1 MKQAPDAIYIV
12 TMTTERAEEIK
23 RAIVLRGFDEI
34 LCIPYENAA
43 MLLRANPPALAI
55 LDIEGDH
62 AKTTELMEKIPP
74 SVKSLVL
81 AEQFD
86 EALFV
91 ACHDRGAR
99 DFLVKPVAEA
109 YLVSRVIRALQ
120 EHRVEQV
127 AAQKDEILVEMGVLS
142 SRSGVFTTPY
152 LLKLL
157 RQCSEEVSPYADDPL
172 SMLIVQL
179 EGYQSPLPDA
189 LQNALYSEV
198 GRIMRECARGMDAVG
213 EFYMDKFAVVLPQ
226 TGRRGAKALGN
237 RVFQRLHGL
246 TFQNLAGPATLEVR
260 FGVADYSGCRHYEDL
275 LNRALDDLKS
285 SEPKSNGLKIHPFHS
300 V

>member
-34 LCIPYENAA
+34 LCIPYDNAA
-43 MLLRANPPALAI
+43 MLLKANPPALAI
-55 LDIEGDH
+55 IDMEGHH
-62 AKTTELMEKIPP
+62 AQTVELMDKMPTTI
-74 SVKSLVL
+74 KSLVL
-81 AEQFD
+81 AEQF
-86 EALFV
+86 EESVFV

-109 YLVSRVIRALQ
+109 YLISRVIRALQ

-127 AAQKDEILVEMGVLS
+127 AEQKDQILVDMDVLS
-142 SRSGVFTTPY
+142 PRSGVFTTPY

-157 RQCSEEVSPYADDPL
+157 KQSSEEVSPYAEDPL

-226 TGRRGAKALGN
+226 TGRRGAKALSN

-246 TFQNLAGPATLEVR
+246 TFQGPGGPATLEVR
-260 FGVADYSGCRHYEDL
+260 VGIAEYSGCRHYEDL

-285 SEPKSNGLKIHPFHS
+285 SEPKSNGLKAHPFHS